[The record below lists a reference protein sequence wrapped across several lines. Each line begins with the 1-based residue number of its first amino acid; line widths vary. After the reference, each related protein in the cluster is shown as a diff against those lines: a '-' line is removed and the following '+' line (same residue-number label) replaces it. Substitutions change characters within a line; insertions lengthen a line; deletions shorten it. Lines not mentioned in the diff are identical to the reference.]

1 MVHGATPEDVYK
13 DEEGVQNLQ
22 ILARNMAWHLKCREI
37 ALQNGINPPETPNII
52 RTNFIR

>member
-1 MVHGATPEDVYK
+1 MVHGSSAEDVYK

-22 ILARNMAWHLKCREI
+22 ILARNFAWHLKCRE
-37 ALQNGINPPETPNII
+37 AGLKAGITPPQTPEMI